1 MVIIS
6 KTAAQRPA
14 CRSDAPDS
22 MFELDASSVSGRA
35 ILARCAAQSRRK
47 QQAVHHDK
55 IGQRSDSIVK
65 NLPLHSCSE
74 PCDHRPILI
83 LDSRPGAFTEF
94 VVIRP
99 RKMGTSAG
107 VPT

>member
-22 MFELDASSVSGRA
+22 TFELDASSVSGRV
-35 ILARCAAQSRRK
+35 ILARCAAQSRWK

-55 IGQRSDSIVK
+55 VGQRAESIVK
-65 NLPLHSCSE
+65 NLLLHSCSG
-74 PCDHRPILI
+74 PRDHRPILM
-83 LDSRPGAFTEF
+83 LESRPSAFTEF
-94 VVIRP
+94 VVILP
-99 RKMGTSAG
+99 RKMAASDG
-107 VPT
+107 VRT